1 MNSLKMMFIFLA
13 FLSFSCKAQ
22 KKAVAPDSI
31 VNAFFTEYKENGI
44 NNAIDNIFSGSDLD
58 KRKALPFIKDTLAQ
72 TIKLVGE
79 RYYGQELI
87 IKKSV
92 TSSLCFYSYLVRY
105 PISPL
110 RFTFIFYT
118 AENEWKLIKFSFDD
132 NLSTEMEEIGRL
144 YFLK

>member
-1 MNSLKMMFIFLA
+1 MNSLKMTFIFIA
-13 FLSFSCKAQ
+13 FFSFSCKAQ
-22 KKAVAPDSI
+22 KKAVTPDSI
-31 VNAFFTEYKENGI
+31 VNAFFTEYKQNGI
-44 NNAIDNIFSGSDLD
+44 NRAIDNIFSSSDLD

-110 RFTFIFYT
+110 RFTFIFYK

>member
-1 MNSLKMMFIFLA
+1 MHYVKMTFIFLA
-13 FLSFSCKAQ
+13 LLSFSCKAQ
-22 KKAVAPDSI
+22 KKAVTPDSI
-31 VNAFFTEYKENGI
+31 VNAFFTEYKQTGI
-44 NNAIDNIFSGSDLD
+44 NRAIDNIFSSSDLD
-58 KRKALPFIKDTLAQ
+58 KKEALPFIKDTLAQ
-72 TIKLVGE
+72 TVKLVGE

-110 RFTFIFYT
+110 RFTFIFYK
-118 AENEWKLIKFSFDD
+118 AENEWKLIKFSFDE